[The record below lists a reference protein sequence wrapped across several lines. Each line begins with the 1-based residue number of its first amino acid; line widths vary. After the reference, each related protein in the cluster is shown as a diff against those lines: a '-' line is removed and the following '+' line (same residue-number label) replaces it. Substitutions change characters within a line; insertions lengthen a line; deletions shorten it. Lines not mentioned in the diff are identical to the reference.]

1 MLAPQGPT
9 KQNTRL
15 YLWYH
20 RTDKRGCLRLGK
32 ALGTGHED
40 SLLGDTPGAGILVA
54 TPSLLEPDFRCKCG
68 SVCLLGQQLMGT
80 RRHDLRAPG
89 VRPVP
94 GRSALPFCIL
104 GTN

>member
-54 TPSLLEPDFRCKCG
+54 TPCDSWSLTSAANVAVSASWG
-68 SVCLLGQQLMGT
+68 S
-80 RRHDLRAPG
+80 
-89 VRPVP
+89 
-94 GRSALPFCIL
+94 S
-104 GTN
+104 